1 MYCVP
6 LIWLAF
12 YFCISAQLL
21 VLFSWSFWHWKSSSG
36 FCFSDS
42 IFTHLRS
49 AKVSNKTKTDQHT
62 HTHATQAHTDTFTA
76 NNLLSGVFSPKKL
89 FVFEKPLLTF
99 TLIARLSLFLVITLF
114 SHFKLH
120 FVASFLLLRFRFDFR
135 QC

>member
-1 MYCVP
+1 MKF
-6 LIWLAF
+6 LTLEEFKRLLFFGFDF
-12 YFCISAQLL
+12 Y
-21 VLFSWSFWHWKSSSG
+21 SFTIG
-36 FCFSDS
+36 EGQQQNEN
-42 IFTHLRS
+42 RS
-49 AKVSNKTKTDQHT
+49 ART

-99 TLIARLSLFLVITLF
+99 TLIARLSLLLVITLF